1 MTKLDDQKIFWIYA
15 GLLSG
20 GVIVLSMLFGEILG
34 AFFWSLIIAL
44 LLQPAMR
51 SLVKFH
57 VGRAGAAA
65 ILVLA
70 FILLFAGLVFSVFPL
85 ISNSLISIAQDFPM
99 YAQTAQELSKNAVTL
114 LPERFAAPLQEQ
126 LATAGDTIAEHISTM
141 ASWIVK
147 FLGAF
152 FLKAA
157 RVVNL
162 VSLFILSPLLI
173 FYFLRDW
180 PLMMK
185 GLEQLVPHK
194 SLKVYHGILKDMDDT
209 ISAYFKGQFLVCT
222 VLGIYYALTLW
233 FVVGLN
239 YAWTIGLVAGFLA
252 LIPYVGFT
260 VSLLVSIGVAFSQF
274 AFGAELLS
282 PVIKIL
288 GVFFVGQ
295 LIENF
300 LLVPNLVGDRIQV
313 HPVWI
318 IFALMAAG
326 YLFGFVGIL
335 LAVPMAALVRVLI
348 NHLLRFYAQVQGQA

>member
-1 MTKLDDQKIFWIYA
+1 MAKLDDQKSFWLYCAVLSIAIFA
-15 GLLSG
+15 
-20 GVIVLSMLFGEILG
+20 LSMLFGEILG

-44 LLQPAMR
+44 LLQPAMNY
-51 SLVKFH
+51 LVGLH

-85 ISNSLISIAQDFPM
+85 ISNSLISIAQDFPK
-99 YAQTAQELSKNAVTL
+99 YAQTAQELSKSVIIF
-114 LPERFAAPLQEQ
+114 LPERLAIPLQEQ
-126 LATAGDTIAEHISTM
+126 LATGGDTISQHISTM

-180 PLMMK
+180 PLITQ
-185 GLEQLVPHK
+185 GIDRLVPNRA
-194 SLKVYHGILKDMDDT
+194 LKVYIDILQDMGET
-209 ISAYFKGQFLVCT
+209 LSAYFKGQLLVCT
-222 VLGIYYALTLW
+222 ILGIYYALTLW

-274 AFGAELLS
+274 TFGTELLS

-288 GVFFVGQ
+288 SVFFVGQ

-335 LAVPMAALVRVLI
+335 LAVPLAALVRVLV
-348 NHLLRFYAQVQGQA
+348 NHLLRFYTQLQGQG